1 VNPFLSKV
9 FSQVHPAKHP
19 LILLL
24 AGATVSGAF
33 ATSAFIDRHRP
44 ASKPLPPSSTV
55 SVPTVI
61 TASPKAP
68 ATPPPDPNLVRVNSL
83 KLPAGTSPE
92 GERVLQD
99 LQGAYR
105 CLHTGNKRAL
115 AAWLSPGDAPT
126 SVEEFSESMQRSL
139 SKLPDACYVAT
150 ALPQVINPKTPAPL
164 MAVLFH
170 DLVGR
175 PDPIKLRTL
184 FLIAGMESHPR
195 ANDALAT
202 LQTVLN
208 TDYQRDWARWDQAIS
223 EQLTRETHG
232 LRGVSCRMH

>member
-1 VNPFLSKV
+1 MSPFLSKV

-33 ATSAFIDRHRP
+33 ATSAFIDRNRS
-44 ASKPLPPSSTV
+44 ASKPLPPASTV
-55 SVPTVI
+55 SVPPVI
-61 TASPKAP
+61 TTTPKPPASPH
-68 ATPPPDPNLVRVNSL
+68 PDPNFVRATSL
-83 KLPAGTSPE
+83 KLPTGTSPE

-105 CLHTGNKRAL
+105 CLHTGSKRAL
-115 AAWLSPGDAPT
+115 TAWLSPGDAPT

-139 SKLPDACYVAT
+139 SKLPDACYVTT
-150 ALPQVINPKTPAPL
+150 ALPQVVNPRTPAPL
-164 MAVLFH
+164 MEVLFR

-202 LQTVLN
+202 LQTALN
-208 TDYQRDWARWDQAIS
+208 TDYQRDWSRWDQAIS
-223 EQLTRETHG
+223 DQLTRESHG